1 MEGNGGDEES
11 KSPLS
16 EWSVRREVSLALARL
31 VRREDL
37 RGSAVLFEC
46 CLWVQEGGAEGSLR
60 SVLEGLVA
68 KRQQKRQLQLPPP
81 PPPTPQCDS
90 IQERTCSTEE
100 SSGTN
105 SGSGSGSGSGK
116 PKQQKAP
123 SSSVTSSGASGT
135 STSTSTSTSRY
146 RPPRAPMSKRDCARL
161 SETLL
166 QAWKQ
171 KTGASGGTTGTDT
184 GREKGKKG
192 AGAAGA
198 AGAGGGQ
205 AEYQRFQQG
214 RKRLPAAAFE
224 ATLLAAIA
232 EHQVVLVSGETG

>member
-105 SGSGSGSGSGK
+105 SGNGSGSGK
-116 PKQQKAP
+116 PKPQKAP
-123 SSSVTSSGASGT
+123 SSSVTSSCASG
-135 STSTSTSTSRY
+135 TSTSTSTSRY

-192 AGAAGA
+192 GTAAAAGA